1 MEKNWV
7 KIYSTTQ
14 SYYAEILKHM
24 LLSNG
29 IECVVI
35 DKTDSSYLVFGE
47 AELYAPKEK
56 AENAIMLI
64 EQQNL

>member
-14 SYYAEILKHM
+14 SYFAEILKNM
-24 LLSNG
+24 LHSNG

-35 DKTDSSYLVFGE
+35 NKTDSSYLVFGE

-56 AENAIMLI
+56 AKEAIMLI
-64 EQQNL
+64 EEQNL

>member
-14 SYYAEILKHM
+14 RYFAEILKNM
-24 LLSNG
+24 LLNHD
-29 IECVVI
+29 IPCVVI

-47 AELYAPKEK
+47 AELYSPKEK
-56 AENAIMLI
+56 ADEAILLI
-64 EQQNL
+64 EQQNV